1 MGKVASGRETQRGE
15 RTTDKLM
22 AVFIAN
28 YVKRGEGERKR
39 AKATIR
45 YIQNRKGKD
54 GQRMQRTLFSPD
66 GAMTRQEAYY
76 WVIDEAE
83 EGSYFYRF
91 IISPDPEG
99 EDVYKD
105 LDMREITERT
115 MLKLN
120 ERFNQPLLWVGVIH
134 ADHKPHRHVHLLTVV
149 PSKLNVKDLANLRSE
164 ATAACIDQ
172 RLELDYALQ
181 QRERQR
187 SQQEAQWEL
196 TL

>member
-1 MGKVASGRETQRGE
+1 
-15 RTTDKLM
+15 M

-134 ADHKPHRHVHLLTVV
+134 ADHKPHRHVHLLAVV